1 MEVLLKLWQSTLYL
15 RPVGIFLVF
24 VLLILSFSPGN
35 KYRNI
40 PQPIRL
46 YFIAYLICFIPID
59 ITLLITNKLTRSANE
74 LISYLDYLFTFIEC
88 LLLTYYFYSLN
99 QNHKQKNIIIGLFVL
114 FFIVTCFLFLCIL
127 LNDLNS
133 STAVVWLYTTQVF
146 ILLIPAFFYFKKLF
160 QTHMIADISQEPSFW
175 ISSGIMLFLLCT
187 MTLSIIESFFL
198 LHKTYILAKLYPIY
212 YVFYI
217 LMFLLFFKAYL
228 CKPATSRS

>member
-1 MEVLLKLWQSTLYL
+1 MEVLLKLWRSTLYL

-24 VLLILSFSPGN
+24 VLLILSLLPGN
-35 KYRNI
+35 KRRNI
-40 PQPIRL
+40 PPPIRL
-46 YFIAYLICFIPID
+46 YFIAYLLCFIPID
-59 ITLLITNKLTRSANE
+59 ITLLVTNKTARSING

-88 LLLTYYFYSLN
+88 LLLIYYFYLLN
-99 QNHKQKNIIIGLFVL
+99 QKPKQKKIIIGLFFL
-114 FFIVTCFLFLCIL
+114 FFIVTCVLFLCIVRY
-127 LNDLNS
+127 DLRP
-133 STAVVWLYTTQVF
+133 STGVVWLYTTQVF

-160 QTHMIADISQEPSFW
+160 QTHIITDISQEPSFW

-198 LHKTYILAKLYPIY
+198 LHKTHILAKLYPIY